1 MKPLFNYIDEAM
13 KAYEIDKRHPR
24 KAGGKFMK
32 AEQDNMTAVFL
43 VFEEPSEEWG
53 IDGGR
58 ISKLEIRGPQHE
70 WLCNYDRGWDTKPSD
85 AKVKKFYD
93 EIIKKFN

>member
-13 KAYEIDKRHPR
+13 KAYEIDKKHPR

-32 AEQDNMTAVFL
+32 AEQDDMTSVFL
-43 VFEEPSEEWG
+43 VFDEPSEEWG

-58 ISKLEIRGPQHE
+58 ISKLEIRGPHRE
-70 WLCNYDRGWDTKPSD
+70 WLCNYDRGWDTKPVD
-85 AKVKKFYD
+85 TKVKKFYD